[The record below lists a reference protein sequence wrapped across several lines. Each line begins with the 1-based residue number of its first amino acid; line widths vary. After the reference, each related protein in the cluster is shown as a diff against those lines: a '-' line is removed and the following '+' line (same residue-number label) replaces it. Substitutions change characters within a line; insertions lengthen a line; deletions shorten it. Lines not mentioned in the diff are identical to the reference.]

1 MATVQLKVGKPSS
14 LTRLSHQ
21 ENVISLWR
29 RPRQVSVTVLNRLW
43 WTAKAY
49 GIVLGIM
56 QLVLVSL
63 FLIYL
68 DSLSHKL
75 LPIKRIKKELS
86 MGSEPPATT

>member
-1 MATVQLKVGKPSS
+1 MATVQLKVGKSSS
-14 LTRLSHQ
+14 LTRLSNQ

-43 WTAKAY
+43 WTTKAY

-68 DSLSHKL
+68 NWLSHKL

-86 MGSEPPATT
+86 MGGEPPATT